1 MTFVTRALASCLV
14 ASVALVA
21 TLALPSAAQD
31 QDYSKLL
38 ASLAASKLTLAGGLA
53 YVRRPAVPIS
63 AKFKLADTPDHKLS
77 LSVYVAERGLEVDAK
92 HNRLDELAGDPTTT
106 PWKPSVSPLV
116 GGDLSDGVEQLAVA
130 AKAHVSLMN
139 LYKKAMADSGGR
151 VIAIR
156 SSFHG
161 GKRGF
166 AVEVVRLGAV
176 SELLYDLRGAR
187 LAKQGD

>member
-1 MTFVTRALASCLV
+1 VKSILVPSFLAVTAALL
-14 ASVALVA
+14 A
-21 TLALPSAAQD
+21 TLALPSSAQD

-38 ASLAASKLTLAGGLA
+38 ASLAASKLTLADGLA

-63 AKFKLADTPDHKLS
+63 AKFELADTPDHKLS
-77 LSVYVAERGLEVDAK
+77 LSVYVAERGLKVDAK

-130 AKAHVSLMN
+130 AKARVSLMD
-139 LYKKAMADSGGR
+139 LYKKATADSGGR
-151 VIAIR
+151 IIAIR
-156 SSFHG
+156 SSFFG

-176 SELLYDLRGAR
+176 SVLQYDVKGAR
-187 LAKQGD
+187 LAKQDD

>member
-1 MTFVTRALASCLV
+1 MKSVLV
-14 ASVALVA
+14 AACLIATVALVA
-21 TLALPSAAQD
+21 ALALPSSAED
-31 QDYSKLL
+31 QDYSQLL
-38 ASLAASKLTLAGGLA
+38 ASLAASKLTLADGLA

-63 AKFKLADTPDHKLS
+63 AKFELADTPDHKLS
-77 LSVYVAERGLEVDAK
+77 LSVYVAERGLRVDVK
-92 HNRLDELAGDPTTT
+92 HNRLDELAGDPTTR

-130 AKAHVSLMN
+130 AKARASLMD

-176 SELLYDLRGAR
+176 SVLLYDINGAR
-187 LAKQGD
+187 LAKQDD